1 MYKSYYFLNRYIL
14 ELRPKIVNKIIT
26 SVFSQEKEKLI
37 LQLNKESEFYLE
49 LSLNPGEPFINLRN
63 KFHRAHKNT
72 LDFFPQLIN
81 AIINDVLIASDDRI
95 ILISTNKGE
104 IYFTIRGQFTN
115 VFFVSRSFIESF
127 KKVNEENLNLFKVE
141 FTDRKYLNYF
151 NKIDSNEIVG
161 KTIDQIRK
169 EFPFVGKE
177 ISNEI
182 KLKSELE
189 TDIAKTL
196 AEVLEVIEFEKPV
209 IYNDES
215 AGTIQIGFDNM
226 KIFSGMK
233 KEYFDD
239 IIIAFN
245 NFLSKKYYLSEE
257 LSKQKIINSFLEKE
271 LKKVTNKLNNLK
283 TVIEKGSNEAELNK
297 FANLLLINI
306 NKIKKGDEK
315 VELADIYD
323 IGKNVV
329 IKLDPKI
336 TPNQNIKRYFDK
348 ARDNRTNYEKS
359 LKLKIEAQKQF
370 EKLKLIETS
379 LNNENSIKDLE
390 HIMDELKIKN
400 ENTDKHKED
409 LSSKFKHYLIE
420 KKYHVYVGKDSANN
434 DLLTTKFAKQNDF
447 WFHARSV
454 SGSHLVLRVENVKE
468 GIPKNILKKAAS
480 LAAYHSKAKTSGL
493 APVAYTLKKYVIKRK
508 GMPVGQVSLTKENI
522 LLVKPEIPSDCE
534 YIYLDQNN

>member
-1 MYKSYYFLNRYIL
+1 M
-14 ELRPKIVNKIIT
+14 
-26 SVFSQEKEKLI
+26 
-37 LQLNKESEFYLE
+37 
-49 LSLNPGEPFINLRN
+49 
-63 KFHRAHKNT
+63 
-72 LDFFPQLIN
+72 
-81 AIINDVLIASDDRI
+81 
-95 ILISTNKGE
+95 IS
-104 IYFTIRGQFTN
+104 
-115 VFFVSRSFIESF
+115 
-127 KKVNEENLNLFKVE
+127 
-141 FTDRKYLNYF
+141 
-151 NKIDSNEIVG
+151 
-161 KTIDQIRK
+161 
-169 EFPFVGKE
+169 
-177 ISNEI
+177 
-182 KLKSELE
+182 
-189 TDIAKTL
+189 
-196 AEVLEVIEFEKPV
+196 
-209 IYNDES
+209 
-215 AGTIQIGFDNM
+215 
-226 KIFSGMK
+226 
-233 KEYFDD
+233 
-239 IIIAFN
+239 
-245 NFLSKKYYLSEE
+245 
-257 LSKQKIINSFLEKE
+257 
-271 LKKVTNKLNNLK
+271 
-283 TVIEKGSNEAELNK
+283 
-297 FANLLLINI
+297 
-306 NKIKKGDEK
+306 
-315 VELADIYD
+315 
-323 IGKNVV
+323 GKNVA

-370 EKLKLIETS
+370 EKFKLIERS
-379 LNNENSIKDLE
+379 LNNENSIKDLD

-534 YIYLDQNN
+534 YIYSDQNN